1 MTNIRDTPMIRTT
14 LLAAAFALT
23 ALSSAVAQDITAAER
38 AACKTN
44 YDAYCKGTMP
54 GGGRI
59 IKCLAGHYDKLAP
72 ACKKVVD
79 SKK

>member
-1 MTNIRDTPMIRTT
+1 MIRTT
-14 LLAAAFALT
+14 LLAAALALT
-23 ALSSAVAQDITAAER
+23 ALTPALAQEITASER
-38 AACKTN
+38 AACKAD
-44 YDAYCKGTMP
+44 YESYCQGTMP

-59 IKCLAGHYDKLAP
+59 IKCLASHYEKLAP

>member
-1 MTNIRDTPMIRTT
+1 MIRTT
-14 LLAAAFALT
+14 LLAAALALT
-23 ALSSAVAQDITAAER
+23 ALTPALAQEISASER
-38 AACKTN
+38 AACAAN
-44 YDAYCKGTMP
+44 YEAFCKGTFP

-59 IKCLAGHYDKLAP
+59 IKCLASHYEKLTP

>member
-1 MTNIRDTPMIRTT
+1 MIRTT
-14 LLAAAFALT
+14 LLTAALALT
-23 ALSSAVAQDITAAER
+23 ALTPALAQEISGAER
-38 AACKTN
+38 AACAAN
-44 YDAYCKGTMP
+44 YEAFCKGTLP

-59 IKCLAGHYDKLAP
+59 IKCLAGHYAKLSP

>member
-1 MTNIRDTPMIRTT
+1 MIRTT
-14 LLAAAFALT
+14 LLAAALALT
-23 ALSSAVAQDITAAER
+23 ALTPALAQEITAAER
-38 AACKTN
+38 AACKAN

-59 IKCLAGHYDKLAP
+59 IKCLGSHYGKLSP